1 MRESAGPLA
10 LERMVHGRGGKVM
23 PSSSSRWMLAPR
35 EGMATG
41 NAAAADPL
49 VMGARGERVLL
60 EEMAR
65 EGARS

>member
-10 LERMVHGRGGKVM
+10 LERMMHGRGGKVM
-23 PSSSSRWMLAPR
+23 PSRSRWMLAPR

-60 EEMAR
+60 
-65 EGARS
+65 